1 MTDLAKPPIACSL
14 TTEEFSDRAATI
26 LALFKSATI
35 ETEELKEGFA
45 FRLPGDSKSIEL
57 AAKVI
62 AAERECCRFLTF
74 EMTAFPD
81 MGAVIVR
88 VTAPGGAKEFLKAL
102 LCKAVGR

>member
-1 MTDLAKPPIACSL
+1 MNNQETLPIACSL
-14 TTEEFSDRAATI
+14 TTEEFRNRAATM

-35 ETEELKEGFA
+35 ETDELAEGFA

-57 AAKVI
+57 VSKVI

-74 EMTAFPD
+74 EMTALPN
-81 MGAVIVR
+81 MGPIIVR

-102 LCKAVGR
+102 LCKAVAR